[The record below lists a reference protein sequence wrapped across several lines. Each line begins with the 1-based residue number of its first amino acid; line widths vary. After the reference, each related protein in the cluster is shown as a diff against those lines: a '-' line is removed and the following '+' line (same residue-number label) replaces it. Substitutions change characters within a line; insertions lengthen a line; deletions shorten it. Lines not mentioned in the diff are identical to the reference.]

1 MDRTISNS
9 WSSIV
14 CNDREGKAE
23 ALGRFGFLSF
33 LLPKNKKRNYS
44 NDFDFMHNN
53 ARIYTTY
60 ILIHYIFW
68 DI

>member
-23 ALGRFGFLSF
+23 ALRRFGFLSF
-33 LLPKNKKRNYS
+33 CLLKNKKRNYS
-44 NDFDFMHNN
+44 NGFDFMHNN
-53 ARIYTTY
+53 AIIYIIY
-60 ILIHYIFW
+60 ILTHYIFW